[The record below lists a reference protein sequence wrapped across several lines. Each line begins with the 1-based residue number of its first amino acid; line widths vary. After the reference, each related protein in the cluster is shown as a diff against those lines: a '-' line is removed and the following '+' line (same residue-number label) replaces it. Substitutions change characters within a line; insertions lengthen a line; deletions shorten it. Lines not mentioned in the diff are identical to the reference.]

1 LNPLVVRDG
10 RLITGQQ
17 RYPGREV
24 AQALIDA
31 LGI

>member
-1 LNPLVVRDG
+1 LKPLVVRDG
-10 RLITGQQ
+10 RLITGPR
-17 RYPGREV
+17 RYSGREV